1 MLWLFSEV
9 IWTGNIFY
17 KPKKYSSTFSNILK
31 KFNLTYNSIILP
43 LLISPC
49 LWQRPG
55 RRRFSCRRCCSCCR
69 RCSCCLR
76 HSTWRHSNVTSV
88 VVVVLFPSLWHLTCQ
103 LANALGIGT
112 NLPTLPCSLPHTEL
126 DFLRGR
132 FGRNKMLSNSQ
143 LFFPKCREIIML
155 PTWDILEWWRHCYID
170 FTQRLSSR

>member
-1 MLWLFSEV
+1 MLHFTWHWMLWLFSEV

-17 KPKKYSSTFSNILK
+17 KPKKYSSTFSNDLYDSILH
-31 KFNLTYNSIILP
+31 IIQLYFHCWYP
-43 LLISPC
+43 LAC
-49 LWQRPG
+49 DNGQ
-55 RRRFSCRRCCSCCR
+55 
-69 RCSCCLR
+69 
-76 HSTWRHSNVTSV
+76 V
-88 VVVVLFPSLWHLTCQ
+88 VVVVVLVLFPSLWHLTCQ

-132 FGRNKMLSNSQ
+132 FSRNKMLSNSQ